1 MIRKGLLNNKR
12 KFYFYISILVFLGI
26 FSSILDY
33 LVSAD
38 NIGFSLNGSL
48 YSFAFLSELMTIPV
62 FYKIFTR
69 KYFYLIAIVI
79 IITLLA
85 EITVSINGQP
95 FGDYIWNHF

>member
-1 MIRKGLLNNKR
+1 MIRKSLLNNER
-12 KFYFYISILVFLGI
+12 KFFTLISILAFLAI
-26 FSSILDY
+26 FSFILDY
-33 LVSAD
+33 LDSAD
-38 NIGFSLNGSL
+38 NIGLLFNGAI
-48 YSFAFLSELMTIPV
+48 YSFAFLPELMSILV